1 MATALIV
8 NPYASAVDERGVEGV
23 RSALGDPRVIRTE
36 GPGHASDLTRE
47 AEGWADAI
55 YVFSGDGGFNEAV
68 NGASGRVPLGF
79 VPGGGTSVL
88 PRALG
93 LPRDPV
99 EVARRLALGRT
110 RRISLGR
117 ANGRR
122 FTFSCGI
129 GIDAEAVRRIDARGR
144 RPDGK
149 RPGDLVFALTLA
161 RLVLGGAYAEPALE
175 AEGLGRAAFVLAGNL
190 VPYTYAGRIAVRPHP
205 PLTPEGGV
213 DVVAPTRFRL
223 RSLPRFAAY
232 VLRGRGADR
241 AKDLLYAHDVDRLVV
256 RCDRPLP
263 LQVDGE
269 DLGDVTEILLESER
283 DALTVFV

>member
-1 MATALIV
+1 MPAALIV
-8 NPYASAVDERGVEGV
+8 NPYASRVDERRLEAV
-23 RSALGDPRVIRTE
+23 RAVLGEPRVLRTE
-36 GPGHASDLTRE
+36 GPGHAGELAQD
-47 AEGWADAI
+47 AETWADAI
-55 YVFSGDGGFNEAV
+55 YVFSGDGGFNEVV
-68 NGASGRVPLGF
+68 NGASGLVPLGF

-99 EVARRLALGRT
+99 AAAQRLAAGRT

-129 GIDAEAVRRIDARGR
+129 GIDADAVRRVEGRGR
-144 RPDGK
+144 RADG
-149 RPGDLVFALTLA
+149 RRAGDLAFALTVA
-161 RLVLGGAYAEPALE
+161 RLVVTGAYAEPALE
-175 AEGLGRAAFVLAGNL
+175 VEGLGPAAFVLAGNL
-190 VPYTYAGRIAVRPHP
+190 VPYTYAGRLGIRPHP
-205 PLTPEGGV
+205 PLTPESGV
-213 DVVAPTRFRL
+213 DLVAPARFRV
-223 RSLPRFAAY
+223 RSVPRFATY

-241 AKDLLYAHDVDRLVV
+241 AGDLLYLHDVDRVAV

-269 DLGDVTEILLESER
+269 DLGDVTEVLIESER